1 MLIVDIDYFK
11 AVNDTHGHQAGDM
24 VLKEFS
30 RRLRKNIRGIDLA
43 CRLGGEEFVVM
54 MPETDLTKA
63 YSVGERLRRSI
74 ASDPFHLAQDEQ
86 VTITASVGI
95 ATLDGIDD
103 TPEGLLKRSDEAL
116 YCAKRDG
123 RNRVVSEAA

>member
-1 MLIVDIDYFK
+1 
-11 AVNDTHGHQAGDM
+11 
-24 VLKEFS
+24 
-30 RRLRKNIRGIDLA
+30 
-43 CRLGGEEFVVM
+43 M

-63 YSVGERLRRSI
+63 YAVGERLRRCI
-74 ASDPFHLAQDEQ
+74 ASDPFHLAQDKQ

-95 ATLDGIDD
+95 ATLDGIND